1 MERHV
6 AVVTGGNSGIGLTV
20 CERLLTIHND
30 LELCLLCRNVTR
42 AEAAKNALLISHPN
56 STINIV
62 VMDTSDV
69 KSVFNAAKIL
79 KERYKRI
86 DFLYLNAGI
95 MPVTGVNWSNVV
107 KGILSTK
114 CAHVLSTGEGCL
126 YHTDEVTKDG
136 LKNIFAS
143 NVFGHYAL
151 IKEMEDRLGGD
162 KDTQIIWTSSRAA
175 MLSSFDIDDIQHTH
189 GENPYASS
197 KYVIDTVSVSLND
210 NLNTKN
216 VYSHTTCP
224 GLVMTN
230 LTNGIL
236 PNWVWSILCPI
247 LMILRIFCC
256 TITWSAYNGTEA
268 MVWLSTQKP
277 STLDPRVKFNSNT
290 DMFGKS
296 YMETMKLG
304 IDREIEDKVTN
315 KLDQLYQGFKDKYS

>member
-1 MERHV
+1 MERRV
-6 AVVTGGNSGIGLTV
+6 AVVTGGNCGIGLTT

-42 AEAAKNALLISHPN
+42 AEAAKKALLISHPN
-56 STINIV
+56 STISIV

-69 KSVFNAAKIL
+69 KSVFKAAKIL

-126 YHTDEVTKDG
+126 NHSDEVTKDG

-151 IKEMEDRLGGD
+151 IKEMEERLGD
-162 KDTQIIWTSSRAA
+162 EKETQIIWTSSTAA
-175 MLSSFDIDDIQHTH
+175 MLSSFDVNDIEDRH
-189 GENPYASS
+189 GKNPYSSS
-197 KYVIDTVSVSLND
+197 KYVMDTVSVSLND
-210 NLNTKN
+210 RLNKKN
-216 VYSHTTCP
+216 VYSHTTSP

-230 LTNGIL
+230 MITEIL
-236 PNWVWSILCPI
+236 PNWVWSILYPL
-247 LMILRIFCC
+247 LMILRIFCSS
-256 TITWSAYNGTEA
+256 INFSAYNGTEA

-277 STLDPRVKFNSNT
+277 STLDPRVKFCSCT

-296 YMETMKLG
+296 YMETIKLSTG
-304 IDREIEDKVTN
+304 RETEGKVTN
-315 KLDQLYQGFKDKYS
+315 KLDQLYQGFKDKYN